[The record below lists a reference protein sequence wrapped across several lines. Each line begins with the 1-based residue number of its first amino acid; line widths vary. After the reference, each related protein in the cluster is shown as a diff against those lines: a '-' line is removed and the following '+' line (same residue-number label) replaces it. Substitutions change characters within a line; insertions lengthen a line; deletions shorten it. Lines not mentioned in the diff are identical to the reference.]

1 MFQAFRPL
9 AAALCVALASIGTQA
24 APIVAAG
31 SSYDFSIYGQVSG
44 MTKVASVSFDNQA
57 QSFQRTMTNGTVLDL
72 RISESQQDLG
82 NGQWRIVV
90 DVVGNGDIYPYQGPI
105 GPLANDR
112 ESGFIGLGSFGNPMD
127 LLGSVRLDS
136 AVFRLLGAAGNV
148 LGAGDFISFAQSPDP
163 WNGVLP
169 QPNFMMGYGNAGNFG
184 VHGLQL
190 ELLLSSNN
198 AVPEPG
204 SLALA
209 GLGLLGLV
217 AARRRRVQR
226 AG

>member
-9 AAALCVALASIGTQA
+9 AVALCVAFASIGTQA

-31 SSYDFSIYGQVSG
+31 SSYDFSIFGQVSG
-44 MTKVASVSFDNQA
+44 WTQVPSVTFDNQA
-57 QSFQRTMTNGTVLDL
+57 QSFQRAMTNGTVLDL
-72 RISESQQDLG
+72 RISENQQDLG
-82 NGQWRIVV
+82 NGQWRIVI
-90 DVVGNGDIYPYQGPI
+90 DVVGNGDLYPYQGPI
-105 GPLANDR
+105 GQLPNDR
-112 ESGFIGLGSFGNPMD
+112 EAGYVGLGSFGNPLD
-127 LLGSVRLDS
+127 LLDNVRLDS

-148 LGAGDFISFAQSPDP
+148 LGSADFIGFAANPDP

-169 QPNFMMGYGNAGNFG
+169 QPNFVMGYNNAGNFG

-190 ELLLSSNN
+190 DLVVSAQ

-209 GLGLLGLV
+209 GLGLIGLV
-217 AARRRRVQR
+217 AAGRRRARR
-226 AG
+226 LD